1 MSRLPVYEH
10 VVQYYET
17 DRMQVVH
24 HSNYIRWFE
33 EARVYIFEQI
43 GLSYK
48 AMEDTGIV
56 SPVVSVEAEFK
67 SMTGFYDTVIIEVRF
82 TKYTGVRL
90 NIEYTVKDK
99 ETGTVRCTGR
109 SSHCFIDP
117 DSKVISIKKSYP
129 EYDTI
134 LSSYL
139 EE

>member
-10 VVQYYET
+10 IVQYYET

-48 AMEDTGIV
+48 AMEEIGLV

-67 SMTGFYDTVIIEVRF
+67 SMTAFYDTVVIEVRF

-90 NIEYTVKDK
+90 NIEYEVKDK
-99 ETGTVRCTGR
+99 TTGALRCTGR
-109 SSHCFIDP
+109 SSHCFIGSDG
-117 DSKVISIKKSYP
+117 KVISIKRSYP
-129 EYDTI
+129 EYDAI
-134 LSSYL
+134 LSQYM